1 MTGPDYIAEDLW
13 TLAYDGSVLCPECA
27 AEHVGYW
34 IEHFRPNP
42 RAAFRPHTED
52 PPDLDLT
59 CDECCVSVREWVS
72 GIYPD
77 DDGPAGVP

>member
-1 MTGPDYIAEDLW
+1 MTDPDYIAEDLW
-13 TLAYDGSVLCPECA
+13 TLAYDGSVLCPTCSA
-27 AEHVGYW
+27 AHVGYW

-52 PPDLDLT
+52 LDLT
-59 CDECCVSVREWVS
+59 CDECSISVREW
-72 GIYPD
+72 PD